1 LTEDLNLIMANHNRL
16 EQVFMNLVANAMDA
30 LDEKDD
36 RLKDREWQK
45 ILRIRSFSEDGLVV
59 VTVYD
64 NGVGIPEDIRDK
76 IFELFLPQKRW
87 EKA

>member
-1 LTEDLNLIMANHNRL
+1 
-16 EQVFMNLVANAMDA
+16 MNLVANAMDA